1 MNTYRQTSVWINY
14 IVIGFGLIM
23 AGSLVDIIAMKIT
36 RRPIPGIIA
45 TFNQPIPAFDL
56 PGQALEIFTKMPE
69 KATFPRL

>member
-1 MNTYRQTSVWINY
+1 MNTYRQTSVWINH

-45 TFNQPIPAFDL
+45 TFGQLIPASDL
-56 PGQALEIFTKMPE
+56 PDQAFKNIYKD
-69 KATFPRL
+69 A